1 MLLQIADIRD
11 QDELLGPV
19 ATEAMLSEAHDSLYL
34 LAGQIGIAQD
44 DIILTI
50 LVKRYLIAY
59 TFWRTAVQKS
69 YSAGGSAYR
78 GGDAVDSYGSKVKYY
93 ADEVKQLEPKLTK
106 ETLTGAAPEQ
116 TFRAVRL
123 NRG

>member
-1 MLLQIADIRD
+1 MLLQLSDITD

-34 LAGQIGIAQD
+34 LASQIGVSSESITA
-44 DIILTI
+44 TV

-69 YSAGGSAYR
+69 YSAGGSSYR
-78 GGDAVDSYGSKVKYY
+78 GGEAVDSYGSKLKYY
-93 ADEVKQLEPKLTK
+93 ADEVKQLEPKLTY
-106 ETLTGAAPEQ
+106 ETLTGTAPSQ
-116 TFRAVRL
+116 TFRAVRMY
-123 NRG
+123 RG